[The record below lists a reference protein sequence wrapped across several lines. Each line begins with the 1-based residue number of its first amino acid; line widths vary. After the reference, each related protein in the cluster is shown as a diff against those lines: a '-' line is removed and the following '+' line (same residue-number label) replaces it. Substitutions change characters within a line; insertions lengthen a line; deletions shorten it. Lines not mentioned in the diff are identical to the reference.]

1 MKRMNHY
8 NEYDERN
15 ELSIIIREQDKQR
28 NNGNDGIQL
37 DMEHYTVSSQD
48 STVNDQEMDDEIVI
62 KNLNLL
68 KSTETFRSNNNNTED
83 ETLSTVNTNDG
94 DDEYDTLDEL
104 FDIAKLLSDSLDNR
118 QLTSTEKE
126 QLMLDSTDGQQCVED
141 VNSQRVEDLQTSTIS
156 DTNRRDDDNNDNQE
170 LYPTEDNL
178 ISSRN
183 VEIKQVVIGYP
194 DRMSIVIEE
203 SDIDNDEDY
212 ASETSVSQTT
222 VINSNNWGNTE
233 KILSG
238 MRTPDQ
244 QQNTTYEEDSSSG
257 DMMKFINN
265 LNEPTRPR
273 SQSPSSS
280 DVTTIDEND
289 VACEIEIPH
298 QPLED
303 HWVEDCYATVVR
315 HTPTSTNAST
325 STEHPTTIF
334 IHNNNN
340 NKNNSNNSSNNNNS
354 NSNNITHCTI
364 KKEADTSIQDDL
376 DIYSPRKEYAKKS
389 VDSRIPS
396 RESIEQPRC
405 HTCREI
411 VYPLEALQTIGRV
424 YHKSCFKCHQCQRV
438 LTLGKYSVWEG
449 NPYCEPHY
457 LVLFKSFGHYDGNAP
472 KTSSTTYDTP
482 SHNRRSDSPIPVE
495 ERPSGH
501 VTQALVAKFQ
511 GLETGNKMN
520 GGGSTQSYSTQNQL
534 SRIVLNPSQPA
545 ATNAQGDV
553 FPSSGRA
560 RQLVERWNKMP
571 NEKKIVGGRTSPVLN
586 GKSHVTNAAYKL
598 PNVEPKPL
606 VRRTLEQPRPLVSE
620 LKQNFNHKPEDEAYS
635 SAAESTESAK
645 LSNVCR
651 TKDSKQNEF
660 PTPA

>member
-8 NEYDERN
+8 NEYEEPN
-15 ELSIIIREQDKQR
+15 ELSIIIRGQDIQR
-28 NNGNDGIQL
+28 NNG
-37 DMEHYTVSSQD
+37 
-48 STVNDQEMDDEIVI
+48 
-62 KNLNLL
+62 
-68 KSTETFRSNNNNTED
+68 
-83 ETLSTVNTNDG
+83 
-94 DDEYDTLDEL
+94 
-104 FDIAKLLSDSLDNR
+104 
-118 QLTSTEKE
+118 
-126 QLMLDSTDGQQCVED
+126 
-141 VNSQRVEDLQTSTIS
+141 
-156 DTNRRDDDNNDNQE
+156 
-170 LYPTEDNL
+170 
-178 ISSRN
+178 
-183 VEIKQVVIGYP
+183 
-194 DRMSIVIEE
+194 
-203 SDIDNDEDY
+203 
-212 ASETSVSQTT
+212 
-222 VINSNNWGNTE
+222 
-233 KILSG
+233 
-238 MRTPDQ
+238 
-244 QQNTTYEEDSSSG
+244 
-257 DMMKFINN
+257 
-265 LNEPTRPR
+265 PTRPR
-273 SQSPSSS
+273 SQSPSNS

-325 STEHPTTIF
+325 STDHPTTIF

-340 NKNNSNNSSNNNNS
+340 NNNSNNNSNNNNNS
-354 NSNNITHCTI
+354 NSNNITNCTI

-376 DIYSPRKEYAKKS
+376 DIYSPRKEYTKKS

-457 LVLFKSFGHYDGNAP
+457 LVLFKSFGHYDGTAP
-472 KTSSTTYDTP
+472 KTSSTTYDAT
-482 SHNRRSDSPIPVE
+482 SHNRRSDSPIPAE

-511 GLETGNKMN
+511 GLETGNKVN

-545 ATNAQGDV
+545 ATNAHSDV

-586 GKSHVTNAAYKL
+586 GKSHVSNAAYKL
-598 PNVEPKPL
+598 PTVEPKPL
-606 VRRTLEQPRPLVSE
+606 VRKTLEQPRPLVSE

-635 SAAESTESAK
+635 SAESTESGK
-645 LSNVCR
+645 LTNVYR
-651 TKDSKQNEF
+651 TIDSKQNEF
-660 PTPA
+660 PTPGITPIVQSKRYCCATTAIQKFVQNILNSSQSAELLSSAINQTVEQDPVISSTSNKISQLTYTIDRLSDQESLLRTRLDLLQ

>member
-1 MKRMNHY
+1 M
-8 NEYDERN
+8 
-15 ELSIIIREQDKQR
+15 LF
-28 NNGNDGIQL
+28 NGKSYLRQNDGIQL

-273 SQSPSSS
+273 SQSPS
-280 DVTTIDEND
+280 N
-289 VACEIEIPH
+289 
-298 QPLED
+298 
-303 HWVEDCYATVVR
+303 
-315 HTPTSTNAST
+315 
-325 STEHPTTIF
+325 
-334 IHNNNN
+334 
-340 NKNNSNNSSNNNNS
+340 
-354 NSNNITHCTI
+354 
-364 KKEADTSIQDDL
+364 
-376 DIYSPRKEYAKKS
+376 
-389 VDSRIPS
+389 
-396 RESIEQPRC
+396 
-405 HTCREI
+405 
-411 VYPLEALQTIGRV
+411 
-424 YHKSCFKCHQCQRV
+424 
-438 LTLGKYSVWEG
+438 
-449 NPYCEPHY
+449 
-457 LVLFKSFGHYDGNAP
+457 
-472 KTSSTTYDTP
+472 
-482 SHNRRSDSPIPVE
+482 
-495 ERPSGH
+495 
-501 VTQALVAKFQ
+501 
-511 GLETGNKMN
+511 
-520 GGGSTQSYSTQNQL
+520 
-534 SRIVLNPSQPA
+534 
-545 ATNAQGDV
+545 
-553 FPSSGRA
+553 
-560 RQLVERWNKMP
+560 
-571 NEKKIVGGRTSPVLN
+571 
-586 GKSHVTNAAYKL
+586 
-598 PNVEPKPL
+598 
-606 VRRTLEQPRPLVSE
+606 
-620 LKQNFNHKPEDEAYS
+620 
-635 SAAESTESAK
+635 
-645 LSNVCR
+645 LSN
-651 TKDSKQNEF
+651 
-660 PTPA
+660 